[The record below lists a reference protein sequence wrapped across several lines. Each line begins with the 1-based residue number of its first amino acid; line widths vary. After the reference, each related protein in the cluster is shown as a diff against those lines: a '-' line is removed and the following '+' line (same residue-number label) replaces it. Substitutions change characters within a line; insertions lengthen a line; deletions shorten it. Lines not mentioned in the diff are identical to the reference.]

1 MKFERVSIHITNH
14 DENNATVKLEF
25 FPPLPEDE
33 NDIEEQPCLNV
44 LDILLDTLTEL
55 GEADPQVGYL
65 Q

>member
-14 DENNATVKLEF
+14 DEDNATVKLEF

-33 NDIEEQPCLNV
+33 NDIEEQPCLTV
-44 LDILLDTLTEL
+44 LDMLLDKLTEL
-55 GEADPQVGYL
+55 GEANPQVGYL